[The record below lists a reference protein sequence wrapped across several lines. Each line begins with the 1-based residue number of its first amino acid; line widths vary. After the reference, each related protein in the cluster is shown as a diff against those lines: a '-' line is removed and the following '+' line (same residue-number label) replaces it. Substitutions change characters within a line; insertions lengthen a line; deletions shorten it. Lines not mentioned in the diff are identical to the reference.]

1 MLLLNCLQ
9 ELDNCARFEM
19 EITSNKWW
27 EVISGLNEHFH
38 SYMSHDVAVK
48 DIKEKFLMENQV
60 PENIKGI
67 PTNDT

>member
-1 MLLLNCLQ
+1 
-9 ELDNCARFEM
+9 M

-60 PENIKGI
+60 PKNIKGI